1 MAENKNNNSPL
12 KRRQVVDLN
21 LDFAGTWANA
31 RRSVMTGDAVTN
43 IGKELSKLDI
53 SKEPREKEKSANE
66 LKMAGVDQSVVQMIP
81 TKGDLPEIPLAGTLV
96 IPKQNINPIAVTD
109 TPVNP
114 AMTTI
119 ANGPVAT
126 AFTETTDG
134 TSAGEWDP
142 ATKTYTGTA
151 AELATSPSVASILGG
166 PPRLKSNSPFDRIK
180 VGGSSIGLVGTAE
193 GGDAYVSNRQ
203 NAPDPNRMGMQSVY
217 SGVDEAARRYNYKR
231 SVWDKKMKPL
241 DDINDSLII
250 EPTGASEF
258 DKSYMDI
265 AQALKKEAFDLTQRI
280 AAKEPG
286 SQEELSNQKFLLA
299 QKISNV
305 KSQMG
310 AVRENFKTYLAQ
322 RDNLSGSNPD
332 KTIDFYETAIAGG
345 KDFRLE
351 YRDGEVFMVGN
362 TDGGTE
368 GLKEKIDMPLSKI
381 TERNSPFRIR
391 PIYNIEDNISKWVD
405 GYAKV
410 KTETETKY
418 GFNKGTLA
426 FEDWRN
432 DAVSAAKSMVPNRE
446 AAASV
451 LADTFGR
458 DHEAQKQIA
467 DPLAAARQLVVDRLE
482 QETQKYTKV
491 VDRQFVAGIA
501 DRNNPKPQEAQKGSD
516 KERQEQRIFNTIKQI
531 GELNENTVEKYNEL
545 IPTAKKGAIT
555 YSVGKNPEGNFV
567 IIIDDPNEEEL
578 DQKPFTK
585 EAFAQLLGAR
595 PASGFNAKDFINNFN
610 NKSN

>member
-1 MAENKNNNSPL
+1 MAENKNNSSPL
-12 KRRQVVDLN
+12 KRRQLVDLD

-53 SKEPREKEKSANE
+53 SKEEEKQAKKEDVVDP
-66 LKMAGVDQSVVQMIP
+66 LKYQG
-81 TKGDLPEIPLAGTLV
+81 TKLLDNITASMPETPLAGPGK
-96 IPKQNINPIAVTD
+96 IPQLGILEDKETIPPPNINPIAVTD
-109 TPVNP
+109 RQINP
-114 AMTTI
+114 AMEI
-119 ANGPVAT
+119 SFGEVMT
-126 AFTETTDG
+126 APTETTDQ
-134 TSAGEWDP
+134 TSAGTWNPE
-142 ATKTYTGTA
+142 TNTYTGTA
-151 AELATSPSVASILGG
+151 AELSPITTVSSILGG
-166 PPRLKSNSPFDRIK
+166 PPRLKNNSPFDRIK
-180 VGGSSIGLVGTAE
+180 VGGSSIGLVGEAE
-193 GGDAYVSNRQ
+193 GGDAYISNRQ
-203 NAPDPNRMGMQSVY
+203 NAPDPNRMGMQSTY

-250 EPTGASEF
+250 EPTGVSSF

-286 SQEELSNQKFLLA
+286 SQEELSNQKLLLA

-305 KSQMG
+305 KSQM
-310 AVRENFKTYLAQ
+310 AAAKDSIKTYATQ
-322 RDNLSGSNPD
+322 RDNLSSSMPD
-332 KTIDFYETAIAGG
+332 TTFDLYESFLAGG
-345 KDFRLE
+345 KGLKLE
-351 YRDGEVFMVGN
+351 YKDGDIMLVGN

-368 GLKEKIDMPLSKI
+368 GIGQPISMPLSKI

-418 GFNKGTLA
+418 GFSKGTLA

-432 DAVSAAKSMVPNRE
+432 DAINAAKSMVPNRE
-446 AAASV
+446 AAVSV

-458 DHEAQKQIA
+458 DHEAQKQIK
-467 DPLAAARQLVVDRLE
+467 DPLTVARQLVVDRLE

-491 VDRQFVAGIA
+491 VDQQFVAGIA
-501 DRNNPKPQEAQKGSD
+501 DRNAPATQTQAKESAVDMRVRKKTEAVMQNVDNTGDLNNITNLKKLVGGNILSVIEKDGDVGVKIKGVKKLIRLPKDPAA
-516 KERQEQRIFNTIKQI
+516 RRTALIKI
-531 GELNENTVEKYNEL
+531 MGGD
-545 IPTAKKGAIT
+545 AT
-555 YSVGKNPEGNFV
+555 YIK
-567 IIIDDPNEEEL
+567 
-578 DQKPFTK
+578 
-585 EAFAQLLGAR
+585 
-595 PASGFNAKDFINNFN
+595 
-610 NKSN
+610 

>member
-1 MAENKNNNSPL
+1 MAENKNNSSPL
-12 KRRQVVDLN
+12 KRRQIVDLN

-53 SKEPREKEKSANE
+53 SKEEEKQAKKEDVVDP
-66 LKMAGVDQSVVQMIP
+66 LKYQG
-81 TKGDLPEIPLAGTLV
+81 TKPLDITAIMPETPLAGPGK
-96 IPKQNINPIAVTD
+96 IPQLGILEDKETIPPPNINPIAVTD
-109 TPVNP
+109 RQINP
-114 AMTTI
+114 AMEI
-119 ANGPVAT
+119 SFGEVMT
-126 AFTETTDG
+126 APTETTDQN
-134 TSAGEWDP
+134 SAGTWNPE
-142 ATKTYTGTA
+142 TNTYTGTA
-151 AELATSPSVASILGG
+151 AELSPITTVSSILGG
-166 PPRLKSNSPFDRIK
+166 PPRLKNSSPFDRIK

-193 GGDAYVSNRQ
+193 GGDAYISNRQ
-203 NAPDPNRMGMQSVY
+203 NAPDPNRMGMQSTY

-250 EPTGASEF
+250 EPTGVSSF

-265 AQALKKEAFDLTQRI
+265 AQALKKEAFDLTQKI

-286 SQEELSNQKFLLA
+286 SQEELSNQKLLLA

-310 AVRENFKTYLAQ
+310 AARDMFKTYATQ
-322 RDNLSGSNPD
+322 RDNLSSSMPD
-332 KTIDFYETAIAGG
+332 TTIDLYESAIAGG
-345 KDFRLE
+345 KGLKLE
-351 YRDGEVFMVGN
+351 YKDGEIMLVGN

-368 GLKEKIDMPLSKI
+368 GIGQPISMPLSKI

-418 GFNKGTLA
+418 GFSKGTLA

-432 DAVSAAKSMVPNRE
+432 DAINAAKSMVPNRE

-458 DHEAQKQIA
+458 DHEAQKQIK
-467 DPLAAARQLVVDRLE
+467 DPLTVARQLVVDRLE

-491 VDRQFVAGIA
+491 VDRQFVADIA
-501 DRNNPKPQEAQKGSD
+501 DRNYPAPQTQAKESAVDMRVRKKTEAVMQSIDNTGDLNNITNLKKLVGGKILSVIEKDGDVGVKIKGVKKLIRLPKDPAA
-516 KERQEQRIFNTIKQI
+516 RRTALIKLM
-531 GELNENTVEKYNEL
+531 GGD
-545 IPTAKKGAIT
+545 AT
-555 YSVGKNPEGNFV
+555 YIK
-567 IIIDDPNEEEL
+567 
-578 DQKPFTK
+578 
-585 EAFAQLLGAR
+585 
-595 PASGFNAKDFINNFN
+595 
-610 NKSN
+610 

>member
-81 TKGDLPEIPLAGTLV
+81 TKGVLPEIPLAGTLV

-241 DDINDSLII
+241 DDILDSLII

-345 KDFRLE
+345 KDLRLE

-501 DRNNPKPQEAQKGSD
+501 DRNNPVTQTQAKESAVDMRVRKKTEAVIQNVDNTGDLNNITNLKKLVGGNILSVIEKDGDVGVKIKGVKKLIRLPKD
-516 KERQEQRIFNTIKQI
+516 PAARRTALIKI
-531 GELNENTVEKYNEL
+531 MGGD
-545 IPTAKKGAIT
+545 AT
-555 YSVGKNPEGNFV
+555 YIK
-567 IIIDDPNEEEL
+567 
-578 DQKPFTK
+578 
-585 EAFAQLLGAR
+585 
-595 PASGFNAKDFINNFN
+595 
-610 NKSN
+610 

>member
-1 MAENKNNNSPL
+1 MGNSGINRLKDDSPL
-12 KRRQVVDLN
+12 
-21 LDFAGTWANA
+21 
-31 RRSVMTGDAVTN
+31 
-43 IGKELSKLDI
+43 
-53 SKEPREKEKSANE
+53 
-66 LKMAGVDQSVVQMIP
+66 
-81 TKGDLPEIPLAGTLV
+81 
-96 IPKQNINPIAVTD
+96 
-109 TPVNP
+109 
-114 AMTTI
+114 
-119 ANGPVAT
+119 
-126 AFTETTDG
+126 
-134 TSAGEWDP
+134 
-142 ATKTYTGTA
+142 
-151 AELATSPSVASILGG
+151 
-166 PPRLKSNSPFDRIK
+166 DRIK

-193 GGDAYVSNRQ
+193 GGDAYVSNRRD
-203 NAPDPNRMGMQSVY
+203 APDPNRMGMQNVY

-250 EPTGASEF
+250 EPTGASTF

-286 SQEELSNQKFLLA
+286 SQEELSNQKLLLA
-299 QKISNV
+299 QKIASV

-310 AVRENFKTYLAQ
+310 MAREMFKTYATE
-322 RDNLSGSNPD
+322 RDNISTSTPAE
-332 KTIDFYETAIAGG
+332 TIDLYESAISGAGG
-345 KDFRLE
+345 LKLE
-351 YRDGEVFMVGN
+351 YKDGEIMLVGQ

-368 GLKEKIDMPLSKI
+368 GKKQPLNMPLSKI
-381 TERNSPFRIR
+381 SERNSPFRIR

-446 AAASV
+446 AATSV

-458 DHEAQKQIA
+458 DYEAQKQIK

-501 DRNNPKPQEAQKGSD
+501 DRNDPKPQEAQKGSD